1 MKTTTPHSTLNRRSF
16 LKLSTTAATALVL
29 GFYIRSG
36 ARAGAAETGAGTNGL
51 FAPNAFIRITPD
63 GKVTIISKMP
73 EMGQGIK
80 TSLPM
85 VIAEEL
91 DVNWDQVV
99 IEQGDLDPKYGSQ
112 LAVGSRSTPTNYET
126 FLRVG
131 AAARTMLV
139 EAAAQSWGVPAGEL
153 TTSGGRVYHRASQR
167 SLTYGQL
174 VATAA
179 TLPVPPANSVRLKNP
194 KDYKLLGT
202 RIGGVDNPQV
212 VTGKPLFGI
221 DVQLPGMLYATYQK
235 CPAWRG
241 KPVSANLDLI
251 KSLPGVRDAF
261 VVESIP
267 SVEGGQLEGLKPGV
281 AIIADSTWAAFSAR
295 KQLRVQWDEGKVAET
310 SWAGFAAKAKELAN
324 KPGQRVI
331 RKDGDVEA
339 AFSQAGARI
348 VHAEYVYPMISHL
361 ALEPMNATAH
371 WHDGIMEM
379 WVPSQGPAGGQG
391 MISALLRIPTEKIKV
406 HLTRMGGGWGRRSK
420 PDFMLEAAAIA
431 HRVNAPVKLTWSRE
445 DDLAHD
451 TMRPG
456 GLHFL
461 KGAVDSSGRLVA
473 WKNNFFSF
481 GNAGQNGQVA
491 AAPGAALGPEEF
503 PARAVAN
510 YLTEQT
516 TFATGW
522 PLGHWRA
529 PGSCVFAWVI
539 QSFID
544 ELAHAGGRDP
554 LDFRLAL
561 LDAMSAAPAGDGA
574 GFQVERMRN
583 VLKTTAE
590 KIGWG
595 KTKYEKGRGAGI
607 AFHLSH
613 GGYFAQAAEVSVSR
627 EGQVRIERVVS
638 VGDVGKQIVNLSGA
652 ENQVEGCIIDGY
664 GAMMFQELNIADGR
678 VTNLNLDE
686 YPMIR
691 MPDAPTKIEV
701 HFLTS
706 DNPVTG
712 IGEPALPPAAPAI
725 CNAIFAATGKR
736 IREFPAVRTDLRWT

>member
-1 MKTTTPHSTLNRRSF
+1 MNTSHPNVSMDRRRF
-16 LKLSTTAATALVL
+16 LQLTATGALVL

-36 ARAGAAETGAGTNGL
+36 PRAAAAAAPANDAV
-51 FAPNAFIRITPD
+51 FAPNAFVRITSD
-63 GKVTIISKMP
+63 GRVTIVSKMP

-85 VIAEEL
+85 VIAEQL
-91 DVNWDQVV
+91 DVNWKDVT

-112 LAVGSRSTPTNYET
+112 MAVGSRSTPTNYET

-131 AAARTMLV
+131 AVARTMLV
-139 EAAAQSWGVPAGEL
+139 TAAAQTWGVPAGEL
-153 TTSGGRVYHRASQR
+153 TTSGGTVRHAASIR

-174 VATAA
+174 AAKAA
-179 TLPVPPANSVRLKNP
+179 TLPVPAENAVRLKDP

-202 RIGGVDNPQV
+202 RVTGIDNPQV
-212 VTGKPLFGI
+212 VTGRPLFGI
-221 DVQLPGMLYATYQK
+221 DVRLPGMLYAVYQK

-241 KPVSANLDLI
+241 KPVSANLDVI
-251 KSLPGVRDAF
+251 KALPGVKDAF
-261 VVESIP
+261 IIESIP
-267 SVEGGQLEGLKPGV
+267 SVEGSQLEGLKPGV
-281 AIIADSTWAAFSAR
+281 AIVADSTWAAFSAR
-295 KQLRVQWDEGKVAET
+295 KQLRVTWDEGKVAET
-310 SWAGFAAKAKELAN
+310 SWDGFVAKAKELSSR
-324 KPGQRVI
+324 PGERVV
-331 RKDGDVEA
+331 RKDGDVET
-339 AFSQAGARI
+339 AFGQSGAK
-348 VHAEYVYPMISHL
+348 VVEAQYVYPMISHL

-371 WHDGIMEM
+371 WHDGVMEM

-391 MISALLRIPTEKIKV
+391 MISTLLKIPTANIKV

-461 KGAVDSSGRLVA
+461 KGAVDARGQLVA

-481 GNAGQNGQVA
+481 GNVGPNGQVA
-491 AAPGAALGPEEF
+491 AAPGAALTPDEF
-503 PARAVAN
+503 PARAVGN
-510 YLTEQT
+510 FLTEQT
-516 TFATGW
+516 TFASGW
-522 PLGHWRA
+522 PMGHWRA
-529 PGSCVFAWVI
+529 PGACVFAWVI

-544 ELAHAGGRDP
+544 ELAHAGGQDP
-554 LDFRLAL
+554 LAFRLSL
-561 LDAMSAAPAGDGA
+561 LDTMATAPLAEGRRDA
-574 GFQVERMRN
+574 EFQVDRMRA
-583 VLKTTAE
+583 VLQAAADKV
-590 KIGWG
+590 GWG
-595 KTKYEKGRGAGI
+595 KTKYEKGRGVGL

-613 GGYFAQAAEVSVSR
+613 GGYFAQAAEVTVSR
-627 EGQVRIERVVS
+627 DGKVKVDRVVS

-652 ENQVEGCIIDGY
+652 ENQVEGCIVDALGT
-664 GAMMFQELNIADGR
+664 MMFQELNIANGR
-678 VTNLNLDE
+678 VVNLNLDE

-701 HFLTS
+701 HWIRT
-706 DNPVTG
+706 NNAVTG

-736 IREFPAVRTDLRWT
+736 IREFPASRVDLRWA